1 MCIRDRILADRLPL
15 SSATTIATRL
25 GAWPERIA
33 MLLAVVALLVA
44 VAMRTRFTQRF
55 TAVRPHKG
63 AGTAPEKSEEYT
75 GDEQ

>member
-1 MCIRDRILADRLPL
+1 
-15 SSATTIATRL
+15 
-25 GAWPERIA
+25 